1 MIKRYDG
8 AESKKMSNFSR
19 LPNGGY
25 VAEVKTARTES
36 YTWGDVLILAID
48 IAEGE
53 FKNFFKQQYDNNT
66 NEDRKWKGTFR
77 INIPGDKS
85 RYLSNDVK
93 KFNNL
98 IFSFENSNPGFHFD
112 WDEQKL
118 KGKLIGVIY
127 RKKEFTKND
136 GSVGEYSEAAGV
148 TDIQSIRDGSF
159 SPIKD
164 KRLSAD
170 RPAPAASSDSTFSA
184 LDDEDLPF

>member
-1 MIKRYDG
+1 MIKKYDG

-25 VAEVKTARTES
+25 VAEVKTARMES

-77 INIPGDKS
+77 INIPSKKS
-85 RYLSNDVK
+85 RYLNNDVK

-127 RKKEFTKND
+127 RTKEFLKDD
-136 GSVGEYSEAAGV
+136 GTVGEYSEAAGV

-164 KRLSAD
+164 KRLSDD